1 MPKENTTR
9 FIVLGLLSHE
19 PMSGYDIK
27 KRVDVIVSHFW
38 NVGFA
43 QIYPTLAELESEG
56 LIEKTHAEETKG
68 PQRNVYTAT
77 DAGREA
83 LHRWL
88 EQPAVKEYTK
98 YEILLKL
105 YFSGGMPVGQ
115 SIRAIEDFRERQQ
128 QNIGMI
134 RVFRQQ
140 LESVLD
146 QGSDHLHYYLTVLFG
161 ERVYDAYLTWA
172 DDALRLLKQESEKKE
187 NKQ

>member
-83 LHRWL
+83 LRRWL

-105 YFSGGMPVGQ
+105 YFSGGMPEAQ

-128 QNIGMI
+128 QNLGMI
-134 RVFRQQ
+134 QAFKQQ

-146 QGSDHLHYYLTVLFG
+146 QDSDHLYYYLTVLFG
-161 ERVYDAYLTWA
+161 ERVYDAYLSWA
-172 DDALRLLKQESEKKE
+172 DEALRLLGQASGKKE